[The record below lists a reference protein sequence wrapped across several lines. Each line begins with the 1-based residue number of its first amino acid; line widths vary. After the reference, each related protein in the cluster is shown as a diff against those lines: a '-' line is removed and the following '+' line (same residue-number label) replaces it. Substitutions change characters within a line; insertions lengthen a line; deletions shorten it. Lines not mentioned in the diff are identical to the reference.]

1 MRSSVLIALTF
12 GLLTAAAAAPEKA
25 PSAHPITCASAKV
38 ERDYR
43 DGLRDLYLGRV
54 EQALAEFKSAA
65 KRDPQCAMAWWAQ
78 SRAELKAGRTAEAR
92 AASAKAE
99 ELAPFADD
107 REQKFIAA
115 WAKWV
120 KAGEDTAARN
130 SARQAVQ
137 RDLDL
142 ALCLYPDDPELW
154 VFRAEMAES
163 PVRANPFFLTAFRI
177 EPDHPLAAGWKPT
190 VLPVPTP
197 APAGERGATTN
208 PNPLPA
214 LNPPPKLF
222 EGLGR
227 LSHPITTR
235 SQEAQAYYEQG
246 LRCLH
251 SYVTPMRVA
260 NSAGRCFQYAAQL
273 DPEAPMPYW
282 GLSFCVGNSDAL
294 KPLRA
299 AQRALELALKN
310 GSDKEKRFCA
320 ARVLELQNKHE
331 EFKDALD
338 SAIGAYPEDVELW
351 IWRGTYLYT
360 ARGPSRGQTAAG
372 IVFQQAAHRLRPEH
386 PAPNHE
392 MVHGYEALDRPALGW
407 PYTEGYRRS
416 APNMPHANHMQAH
429 LATRL
434 GRWDEAIDCTRMS
447 RKKSLEG
454 FPELDPSHHIDI
466 MIRALAHQGRFKEA
480 EAEPKAYRD
489 GLPWARLLQ
498 LKADPAEL
506 DAWAARRRERN
517 APDGFYIGAI
527 AKLDLGDTAAALPLI
542 QRVEADFNK
551 NKAPANMYR
560 FHEVKG
566 RYLVQTGEDVEGG
579 LKLLQQAGARAVKD
593 PGLHA
598 WGGGSYVLEVWG
610 ETALRARRWDDAE
623 EAFLEAL
630 AHEHYSIIGALGM
643 QVVWEARGRQDR
655 ARHYA
660 ERAAAIWKG
669 ADPGYAERHL
679 ERLRKIAQVSVARR
693 GTR

>member
-1 MRSSVLIALTF
+1 MRLPVLAALTL

-25 PSAHPITCASAKV
+25 PSPHPITCSSARV

-43 DGLRDLYLGRV
+43 DGLRDLYQGNLDG
-54 EQALAEFKSAA
+54 ALAEFKSAA
-65 KRDPQCAMAWWAQ
+65 KRDPECAMAWWGQ
-78 SRAELKAGRTAEAR
+78 SRVELKAGRRAEAQ
-92 AASAKAE
+92 AASARAE

-120 KAGEDTAARN
+120 KAPEDANGRNAAR
-130 SARQAVQ
+130 AAVQ

-142 ALCLYPDDPELW
+142 ALCIYPDDPELW
-154 VFRAEMAES
+154 VFRGEMAES
-163 PVRANPFFLTAFRI
+163 PVRANPFFITAFRI
-177 EPDHPLAAGWKPT
+177 APDHPLASGWKPT
-190 VLPVPTP
+190 IL
-197 APAGERGATTN
+197 
-208 PNPLPA
+208 PLPA
-214 LNPPPKLF
+214 LTPTPTSALPPISPEPKLF
-222 EGLGR
+222 EGLGQ
-227 LSHPITTR
+227 LSHAITTK
-235 SQEAQAYYEQG
+235 SKDAQAFYEQG

-260 NSAGRCFQYAAQL
+260 NSAGRCFQYAANL
-273 DPEAPMPYW
+273 DPDAAMPYW
-282 GLSFCVGNSDAL
+282 GLSFCVGSGDVIS
-294 KPLRA
+294 PLNA
-299 AQRALELALKN
+299 ANRALELAQKF
-310 GSDKEKRFCA
+310 GSDKERRFCT

-331 EFKDALD
+331 EFKDVMD

-351 IWRGTYLYT
+351 IWRGTYLAT
-360 ARGPSRGQTAAG
+360 GRGPSQNQWAAG
-372 IVFQQAAHRLRPEH
+372 VAMQQAAHRLRPEH

-407 PYTEGYRRS
+407 PYTEGYRKS

-466 MIRALAHQGRFKEA
+466 MIRALGHQGRFKEA
-480 EAEPKAYRD
+480 EAEPKAYRN
-489 GLPWARLLQ
+489 GLPWARLIQ
-498 LKADPAEL
+498 LKADPKEL
-506 DAWAARRRERN
+506 DAWATARRENN

-527 AKLDLGDTAAALPLI
+527 AKLDLDDTAAAQPLI
-542 QRVEADFNK
+542 QRVEEDFKRN
-551 NKAPANMYR
+551 PVNMYR
-560 FHEVKG
+560 FNEVQG
-566 RYLVQTGEDVEGG
+566 RYLVQTGTDVDGG
-579 LKLLQQAGARAVKD
+579 LKLLREAGAKAVKD
-593 PGLHA
+593 SGLHA

-610 ETALRARRWDDAE
+610 ETALRARRWDEAE

-630 AHEHYSIIGALGM
+630 AHEHYSIVGALGM
-643 QVVWEARGRQDR
+643 QVVWEARGQQDR

-679 ERLRKIAQVSVARR
+679 ERLRRMAHVSVAAG